1 MLIGFLVPYVREGW
15 VFQNS
20 SWILSTGFSVPSIRD
35 VWMFDFGFSGIA
47 WILNRL
53 GIGLVF
59 RIRVGLV
66 S

>member
-20 SWILSTGFSVPSIRD
+20 SWILSTGFSVPPD
-35 VWMFDFGFSGIA
+35 AGWMFDFGFSGIA

-53 GIGLVF
+53 GIGLV
-59 RIRVGLV
+59 
-66 S
+66 